1 MKTKQE
7 VHDAVDRWWDEGIVG
22 TLRIYRAPGASVAG
36 CVLEEVVKARE
47 MEAHVKVSLDTLM
60 NELNIEQGE
69 MFRNQN
75 GEPDRVKFH
84 RSFDG

>member
-22 TLRIYRAPGASVAG
+22 TLRIYRAPGASVAD

-47 MEAHVKVSLDTLM
+47 MEAHVKVSFDTLM
-60 NELNIEQGE
+60 NELGIERGE
-69 MFRNQN
+69 LFRNKDGN
-75 GEPDRVKFH
+75 PDRVKLA
-84 RSFDG
+84 RSFGV